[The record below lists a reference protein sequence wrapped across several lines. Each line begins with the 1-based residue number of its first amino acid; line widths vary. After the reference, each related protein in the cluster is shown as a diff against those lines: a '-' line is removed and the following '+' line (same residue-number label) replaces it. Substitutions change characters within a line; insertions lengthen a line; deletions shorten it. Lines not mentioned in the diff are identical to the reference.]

1 MANTVERHASWGSER
16 RSERG
21 GAGRDS
27 RRNPRFNIDRAI
39 PNPAHSYAAAHPKP
53 TFMQQLLG
61 VGPQAKDF
69 SRARSQYNK
78 SVYVPAKR
86 ELKHDRIAHR
96 REWERTKEKEARELF
111 RRVHQLQDQV
121 ERESNPHRLERLQ
134 GELKREQER
143 ADQKFERFVET
154 TERSTEQRW
163 RAEDKQ
169 LHRDREEALRAAREE
184 LNKGL
189 RDSNDETPAAPLNE
203 RFA

>member
-1 MANTVERHASWGSER
+1 MANAVERHANWGSER

-21 GAGRDS
+21 GAGKDP
-27 RRNPRFNIDRAI
+27 RRNPSFNIDRAM
-39 PNPAHSYAAAHPKP
+39 PSPTYSYGAAHPKP

-61 VGPQAKDF
+61 TGPQAKDF

-78 SVYVPAKR
+78 SVYTPAKR
-86 ELKHDRIAHR
+86 ELKHDRLAHR
-96 REWERTKEKEARELF
+96 REWERTKEKESRDLF
-111 RRVHQLQDQV
+111 RRTRQLQEQV

-143 ADQKFERFVET
+143 AEHKFERFVET
-154 TERSTEQRW
+154 TERATEHRW

-189 RDSNDETPAAPLNE
+189 RSDDSEPAPPE
-203 RFA
+203 RPSVA